1 MPVNQRLSPT
11 RRRFVQGATASAA
24 IAPFLV
30 GQAHA
35 ADAEFVVKLASVAPP
50 GTPWE
55 KLVRKFEKLIE
66 EGSEGRIA
74 VKKYLGGG
82 LGDEISTAEAC
93 KRGKIQCWGG
103 SMGALAS
110 AVPELE
116 CLELPY
122 LFPSSKKAYEVLK
135 KIRTQ
140 LSDLLWDRG
149 YKFAVYSQNGFR
161 SIGSTFEINEV
172 KDLKGHKM
180 RSLQNK
186 VHLDTWK
193 AFGASPVAMAITEVL
208 SSLQTGVVDGY
219 DNTELFSFAAALYMA
234 TTHWTLTRH
243 CYQPAAVVYSR
254 KWWETLPTELQEALA
269 VDGEEMTKM
278 EERGFRSI
286 NAMTPQLV
294 QNFRDAGIAVKE
306 LDDSERKK
314 WKAASSK
321 VHGSFEKRTTD
332 AGRALFKAVKAEL

>member
-1 MPVNQRLSPT
+1 MK
-11 RRRFVQGATASAA
+11 
-24 IAPFLV
+24 I
-30 GQAHA
+30 
-35 ADAEFVVKLASVAPP
+35 ASVAPP

-55 KLVRKFEKLIE
+55 KLVRKFEKLVE
-66 EGSEGRIA
+66 GGSEGKIQ

-82 LGDEISTAEAC
+82 LGDEIKTAEAC

-122 LFPSSKKAYEVLK
+122 LFPSSKKAYSVLNT
-135 KIRTQ
+135 IRTQ
-140 LSDLLWDRG
+140 LGDLLMDRG
-149 YKFAVYSQNGFR
+149 YKLVVYSQNGFR

-219 DNTELFSFAAALYMA
+219 DNTELFSFAAAHYMA
-234 TTHWTLTRH
+234 TTHWTLTKH
-243 CYQPAAVVYSR
+243 IYQPAAVVFSR
-254 KWWETLPTELQEALA
+254 KWWETLPAELQEVLNTE
-269 VDGEEMTKM
+269 GEDFIKM
-278 EERGFRSI
+278 EQRGFRSI

-294 QNFRDAGIAVKE
+294 QNFRDAGIVVKD
-306 LDDSERKK
+306 LDSSERKK

-321 VHGSFEKRTTD
+321 VYGAFQKRTTD
-332 AGRALFKAVKAEL
+332 AGRALYKAIKAEL